1 MAPASLLS
9 SKGKE
14 KEAVDA
20 TFPEQEEEDLGWKS
34 TGLPTKLKR
43 YKSAHLQEQGNGE
56 NEDDHEDESHQH
68 LDNRKHLLKEL
79 SARLDRD
86 RKLRYVQREFEMQRL
101 MMGKGAR
108 RKIRGVE
115 KVEGEE
121 NDSEDEDEIDA
132 RKGRR
137 RRSRVVDEEAY
148 RPRVYKW
155 RLERRK

>member
-1 MAPASLLS
+1 MVPASRLS

-14 KEAVDA
+14 KEAVHA
-20 TFPEQEEEDLGWKS
+20 SFPEQEEEEDLGWKS
-34 TGLPTKLKR
+34 TGPPSKPKR
-43 YKSAHLQEQGNGE
+43 NKAAHLQG
-56 NEDDHEDESHQH
+56 DDDDDDKSLQH
-68 LDNRKHLLKEL
+68 KDNRKSLLKEL

-86 RKLRYVQREFEMQRL
+86 RKLRYAQREFEMQRL

-108 RKIRGVE
+108 KKIRGVE

-132 RKGRR
+132 RKGKRR
-137 RRSRVVDEEAY
+137 RSSRVVDEETY